1 MKTVQALSRKLET
14 LSDLHDIVRT
24 MKALSL
30 ANVRQYEK
38 AGEALHDY
46 YRTVE
51 LGLHVALADLV
62 PRAPEAPSHRSV
74 PVAAVVFGTD
84 YGLCGRFNQTL
95 CDHATHWF
103 DNSNV
108 PPKDRL
114 LLAVGG
120 KAAGCLEESG
130 QSVQECLFTPGS
142 AESIIDTVA
151 HLLIMI
157 DSWQAEHDVR
167 QVWLFYNRRSTKVQY
182 QPTGLHLLP
191 IDLARFHGARESA
204 WPTKVLPTFTIPVAE
219 LLASLVRQYLFV
231 SLFRA
236 CAESAASEH
245 SARLTAMHAA
255 EKNIGEAQEATTLEY
270 RRLRQETITSEILDV
285 VTGYQ
290 AATQP

>member
-1 MKTVQALSRKLET
+1 MKTAQALARKLET
-14 LSDLHDIVRT
+14 LNDLHDIVRT

-38 AGEALHDY
+38 AEEALRDY

-51 LGLHVALADLV
+51 LGLHVALAGFV
-62 PRAPEAPSHRSV
+62 PRLSEARPHEPQ

-95 CDHATHWF
+95 CDHAQQRL
-103 DNSNV
+103 DARNV
-108 PPKDRL
+108 RKEDRL

-120 KAAGCLEESG
+120 KAAGYLEESG
-130 QSVQECLFTPGS
+130 QTVRECLFTPGS
-142 AESIIDTVA
+142 AEGITNTVA
-151 HLLIMI
+151 HLLLKI
-157 DSWQAEHDVR
+157 DSWQAEQGVQ

-182 QPTGLHLLP
+182 QPTGIHLLP
-191 IDLARFHGARESA
+191 LDLARFHGARESV
-204 WPTKVLPTFTIPVAE
+204 WPTKILPTFSMSAPE

-245 SARLTAMHAA
+245 GARLTAMHAA
-255 EKNIGEAQEATTLEY
+255 ERNIGEAVEVTTLEY
-270 RRLRQETITSEILDV
+270 RRLRQETITAEILDV

-290 AATQP
+290 ATAQS